1 MSGLAALA
9 LGPVLLAAAPAPAPP
24 APAPASVSDL
34 VLDCYV
40 VQSGDLSIGQF
51 VRHIEVHPNSG
62 VVSVADSIRGGPL
75 RFLGN
80 GQLISLDATRLVFDV
95 ASSASSG
102 RTEIDRGS
110 GAYVYNDGR
119 VVTRGTCQPSA
130 L

>member
-1 MSGLAALA
+1 MTGLAALT
-9 LGPVLLAAAPAPAPP
+9 LGPVLLAAAPAPAPG
-24 APAPASVSDL
+24 AGSDL

-40 VQSGDLSIGQF
+40 VQSGDLSVGQF
-51 VRHIEVHPNSG
+51 VRHIEVHVGSG
-62 VVSVADSIRGGPL
+62 TVSVADSLRGGPL

-95 ASSASSG
+95 ASPASSG
-102 RTEIDRGS
+102 RTEVDRRS

-119 VVTRGTCQPSA
+119 VVIRGTCQPSV

>member
-1 MSGLAALA
+1 VSGLAALA
-9 LGPVLLAAAPAPAPP
+9 LGPALLAAAPAPAPP
-24 APAPASVSDL
+24 PAPASGSDL

-40 VQSGDLSIGQF
+40 MQSGDLSIGQF
-51 VRHIEVHPNSG
+51 VRHIEVHANSG
-62 VVSVADSIRGGPL
+62 VVSVADSVRGGPL

-119 VVTRGTCQPSA
+119 VVIRGTCQPSA